1 MQNLL
6 IMNRYSN
13 PNNHKVT
20 SQCHV
25 LDSNFDIVKSYP
37 SVNTDDLIFF
47 SQYDKV
53 LIIDV
58 NRISQLDS
66 VDVFNQHNQ

>member
-1 MQNLL
+1 MKNLL

-13 PNNHKVT
+13 PNNKKIT

-47 SQYDKV
+47 SQYEKV
-53 LIIDV
+53 LIINV
-58 NRISQLDS
+58 TRISDLS
-66 VDVFNQHNQ
+66 IVDILNKK